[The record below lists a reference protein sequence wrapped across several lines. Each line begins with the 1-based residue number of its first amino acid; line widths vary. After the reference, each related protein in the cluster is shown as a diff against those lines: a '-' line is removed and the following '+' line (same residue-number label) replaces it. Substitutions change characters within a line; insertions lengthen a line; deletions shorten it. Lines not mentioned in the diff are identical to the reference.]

1 MRSSVLSASNFQ
13 ILDVMYKNNIL
24 AESINAFISE
34 YSRLKFTIFVK
45 LVHFTGFLYVF
56 FIFCLFNQKCKILL
70 LVRNNGFF
78 PTGQD
83 LVGVSVEG
91 SRDVR
96 YSNNSNMCQSGPL
109 FMSHVLTCNIWQLN
123 VQRDVQKCVLPRCHD
138 LQT

>member
-56 FIFCLFNQKCKILL
+56 FIFCLFN
-70 LVRNNGFF
+70 
-78 PTGQD
+78 
-83 LVGVSVEG
+83 
-91 SRDVR
+91 
-96 YSNNSNMCQSGPL
+96 
-109 FMSHVLTCNIWQLN
+109 
-123 VQRDVQKCVLPRCHD
+123 
-138 LQT
+138 